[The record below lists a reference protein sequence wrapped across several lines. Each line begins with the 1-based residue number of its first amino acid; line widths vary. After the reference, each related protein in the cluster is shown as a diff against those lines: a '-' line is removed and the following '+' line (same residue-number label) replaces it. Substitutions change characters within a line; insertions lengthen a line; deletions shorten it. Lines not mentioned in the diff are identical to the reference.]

1 MKKLLESVGI
11 CFISLV
17 LVAGFAVVA
26 TAEES
31 VKTLLEDTKIEVSAD
46 IAVLS
51 QYIWRGI
58 KLDGDTVMQSGIYIS
73 GYGVDL
79 SVWGSTD
86 IDSDDSL
93 TASEEVD
100 YSGGYTYTFS
110 NIPLSLSGGFIY
122 YDFPAGDAKSKEY
135 YVGCSVDTVLSP
147 ALTWYHDFSDED
159 SGGGSGDYVVLELG
173 HSVPVGE
180 LPMTLDLSGH
190 VGYNDELFINGQGG
204 DVGLGAGLTIQLSEK
219 CSIAPSVSYS
229 MPYGDL
235 EDSDDGNYDD
245 EFYGGATLAFSF

>member
-1 MKKLLESVGI
+1 MKKLLASAGI
-11 CFISLV
+11 CFISLA
-17 LVAGFAVVA
+17 LVTAFTVVA
-26 TAEES
+26 AAEGS
-31 VKTLLEDTKIEVSAD
+31 VKTLLEDTEIEVSAD
-46 IAVLS
+46 IAVVS
-51 QYIWRGI
+51 KYMWRGI
-58 KLDGDTVMQSGIYIS
+58 KLDDDAVMQSGIYIS

-86 IDSDDSL
+86 IDSDDGV
-93 TASEEVD
+93 TSEEVD
-100 YSGGYTYTFS
+100 YSGGYTYTFN

-147 ALTWYHDFSDED
+147 GVTWYHDFSDED

-173 HSVPVGE
+173 HSVPLGE

-219 CSIAPSVSYS
+219 CSITPSANYS

-235 EDSDDGNYDD
+235 EDPDDGNYDD
-245 EFYGGATLAFSF
+245 EWYGGATLAFSF